1 MTSDLMSGV
10 MASQWYVLLWL
21 CAAALTVC
29 WVFQS
34 EMALGKFPYPA
45 WKTVFDQLKSVVEG
59 DPPKLP
65 DDDPRFSDNFKDLIH
80 KWYRLRSG

>member
-1 MTSDLMSGV
+1 MLYSLV
-10 MASQWYVLLWL
+10 II
-21 CAAALTVC
+21 
-29 WVFQS
+29 QS
-34 EMALGKFPYPA
+34 EMALGRFPYPE

-80 KWYRLRSG
+80 KW